1 MMAMARQIMP
11 QVQHTNAMS
20 NWHTDDYI
28 TTANT
33 NDLVYYTY
41 DEIRNRPV

>member
-1 MMAMARQIMP
+1 MMSKAGQIMA
-11 QVQHTNAMS
+11 QLKRTNAMS

-41 DEIRNRPV
+41 NEIGNRPV